1 MSVTLLQKSAAL
13 AACLLLSVSLCL
25 PARAE
30 ELEPPAAPP
39 AAAEPA
45 PNPPEFLALSYTSSR
60 DAIHRGEVSDL
71 TVTLKDTALLTRD
84 FRVEDYDFSKLI
96 DSFSACTP
104 GVEVL
109 SAEDEPVTLRLTCAG
124 VSYSGTGQSL
134 KLSAARK
141 GGGPAQTVEITVAQ
155 AVEYTPP
162 VPTPKPEPTPTPAPK
177 EQPAPAVV
185 ITRSALAAPLAA
197 NQAAD
202 IVVTFHNAGKTRVL
216 TPQAVF
222 TPSESLLLVS
232 DTSTFLLPDIEPG
245 KSQSVTVRV
254 QAGKEIAAASQALAV
269 ELKYNYDNAGTLTAA
284 SAADKLNLADVTTG
298 DPAQKTDAATPN
310 IVVRDFTYGQSNIAA
325 ATTTE
330 ISPPL
335 RGMSR
340 SRCPSSRGYP
350 LRPP

>member
-25 PARAE
+25 PARAG

-124 VSYSGTGQSL
+124 VSYSG
-134 KLSAARK
+134 
-141 GGGPAQTVEITVAQ
+141 
-155 AVEYTPP
+155 
-162 VPTPKPEPTPTPAPK
+162 
-177 EQPAPAVV
+177 
-185 ITRSALAAPLAA
+185 
-197 NQAAD
+197 
-202 IVVTFHNAGKTRVL
+202 
-216 TPQAVF
+216 
-222 TPSESLLLVS
+222 
-232 DTSTFLLPDIEPG
+232 
-245 KSQSVTVRV
+245 
-254 QAGKEIAAASQALAV
+254 
-269 ELKYNYDNAGTLTAA
+269 
-284 SAADKLNLADVTTG
+284 
-298 DPAQKTDAATPN
+298 
-310 IVVRDFTYGQSNIAA
+310 
-325 ATTTE
+325 
-330 ISPPL
+330 
-335 RGMSR
+335 
-340 SRCPSSRGYP
+340 
-350 LRPP
+350 